1 MSLSFLPNLL
11 CVLRMLLV
19 WPVALFIF
27 EERYELVITLFALA
41 AFTDGLDGFLA
52 KRYGWTTELGKHL
65 DPLADKLLLVTMFVC
80 LSSNGLV
87 PWWLTGW
94 VLLRDLIIVFGAITF
109 RVLFGPLHG
118 NPTAASK
125 LNTLTQIVF
134 SLGVVTAAA
143 YHWPSQWV
151 LIALGALV
159 FVLTWISGMDYVFT
173 YTRRAY
179 AVARS
184 RSASAH

>member
-1 MSLSFLPNLL
+1 MSLRFLPNLL

-19 WPVALFIF
+19 WPLASFIF
-27 EERYELVITLFALA
+27 EERYELVISLFALA

-52 KRYGWTTELGKHL
+52 KRYGWSTELGKHL

-80 LSSNGLV
+80 LSIDGLV

-94 VLLRDLIIVFGAITF
+94 VLLRDLIIVFGALIF
-109 RVLFGPLHG
+109 RALFGPLHG
-118 NPTAASK
+118 NPTMASK

-134 SLGVVTAAA
+134 SLAVVATAA
-143 YHWPSQWV
+143 YHWPPQWV
-151 LIALGALV
+151 LVALGALV
-159 FVLTWISGMDYVFT
+159 FVSTGISGMDYVFT

-179 AVARS
+179 AVAQARL
-184 RSASAH
+184 ANTQ